1 MNENGSL
8 TFIDI
13 EKKLGIDNENGV
25 VDENSSLSMWYEETR
40 SKQISKM
47 SVFDL
52 ARCLRQNLY
61 IDYIIP
67 EVLDR
72 LWKDPMLGHMASGE
86 LIELLS
92 RIEKR
97 FWSKNPELRNQ
108 VEKLTNA
115 ILNKDIVSPDYQ
127 LEEWI
132 VEEFFCDVRKLKNKL
147 Q

>member
-1 MNENGSL
+1 MKMG
-8 TFIDI
+8 
-13 EKKLGIDNENGV
+13 
-25 VDENSSLSMWYEETR
+25 LSMKILHYPCGMKKPAQNKFPRCLW
-40 SKQISKM
+40 
-47 SVFDL
+47 FDL